1 MLDALRIVLVAK
13 PADYQMQ
20 VKSRLSKVGAEL
32 IQQVSPHSAH
42 YSCMNLMIFSA
53 GHIEP
58 QQHPDVVTGASKFY
72 MPINA
77 FLLIAKFPHNSA
89 EMPKH
94 TSLHSLAFLG
104 VQDVV
109 DAARLL
115 DKVTGL
121 NVAVCE
127 PFYLGIIRQLWAE
140 K

>member
-1 MLDALRIVLVAK
+1 MPSHAL
-13 PADYQMQ
+13 
-20 VKSRLSKVGAEL
+20 LSLARCC
-32 IQQVSPHSAH
+32 
-42 YSCMNLMIFSA
+42 Y
-53 GHIEP
+53 
-58 QQHPDVVTGASKFY
+58 
-72 MPINA
+72 
-77 FLLIAKFPHNSA
+77 NSA
-89 EMPKH
+89 EIPKH
-94 TSLHSLAFLG
+94 ISLHPLVILG

>member
-1 MLDALRIVLVAK
+1 MTVHATLLLAK
-13 PADYQMQ
+13 CPY
-20 VKSRLSKVGAEL
+20 
-32 IQQVSPHSAH
+32 
-42 YSCMNLMIFSA
+42 
-53 GHIEP
+53 
-58 QQHPDVVTGASKFY
+58 
-72 MPINA
+72 
-77 FLLIAKFPHNSA
+77 NSTV
-89 EMPKH
+89 PKH
-94 TSLHSLAFLG
+94 TLLQSLVFLG